1 MWIARDGVYQRQEKV
16 LRRKEMEITK
26 EMIENAAKTRL
37 PGIIEQVADEIIT
50 EKFSAQIDKEVSKVA
65 MSLLEEVLKSESIK
79 KLIKD
84 QLAAD
89 IKSRLEDGDISY
101 FLVEKDQKVYLDTLS
116 KRVLTSLDTGRP
128 L

>member
-1 MWIARDGVYQRQEKV
+1 
-16 LRRKEMEITK
+16 MEITK